1 MSLKIRMCQLK
12 KKTQEI
18 GTVCLGLIYWIT
30 TRLTVGNLKIRSCL
44 IYQVTGRS
52 KSGSFMI
59 DQAAARP
66 KSGGYLVDQAATKVN
81 SGGCLVN
88 RAAARLKSGSCPQ
101 HSWRRDTHGN
111 APYVHGN

>member
-1 MSLKIRMCQLK
+1 MCQLK
-12 KKTQEI
+12 KNPGDWDSLPWSYLLDYYKI
-18 GTVCLGLIYWIT
+18 
-30 TRLTVGNLKIRSCL
+30 TVGNLKIRSCL

-111 APYVHGN
+111 APYVHCN